1 MNYNYR
7 QACAIESTAK
17 WNPLRQVFVLFTSKV
32 GLSSESVS
40 TIIDALQSYPNIHFR
55 NVNLTTYSAKTPM
68 ELWFQTDQIFLS
80 KYLNSHTSDFLRFI
94 SMYKFGG
101 IYLDLDVI
109 VQKNFNSL
117 PKNFAAA
124 QNAHFLAIGA
134 IGFESNGIG
143 HKIAELCA
151 R

>member
-1 MNYNYR
+1 M
-7 QACAIESTAK
+7 
-17 WNPLRQVFVLFTSKV
+17 LFTSKV
-32 GLSSESVS
+32 GLSIESIS
-40 TIIDALQSYPNIHFR
+40 PIINALQSYPNIHLR

-68 ELWFQTDQIFLS
+68 ELWFQADQLFLS
-80 KYLNSHTSDFLRFI
+80 KYLNAHTSDMLRLI

-109 VQKNFNSL
+109 VQKDFNLL
-117 PKNFAAA
+117 PENFAAA
-124 QNAHFLAIGA
+124 ESAHFVANGA
-134 IGFESNGIG
+134 IGFKSNGIG